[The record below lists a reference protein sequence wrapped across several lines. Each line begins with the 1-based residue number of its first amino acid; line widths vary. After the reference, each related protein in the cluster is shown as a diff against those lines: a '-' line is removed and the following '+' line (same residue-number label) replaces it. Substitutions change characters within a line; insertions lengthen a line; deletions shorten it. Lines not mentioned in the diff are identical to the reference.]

1 VQSDVRD
8 RISQQ
13 DVAVVGPALD
23 VPGAAIEPA
32 WKALR
37 PCGHVAVFSPNME
50 LVKDTVRAMTRRPF
64 IEIRTVELI
73 EREMEVRD
81 VGVRPSFAPL
91 GHTGYLTFARKV
103 LDTF

>member
-1 VQSDVRD
+1 G
-8 RISQQ
+8 ISQE
-13 DVAVVGPALD
+13 DVDAVALD
-23 VPGAAIEPA
+23 LEDPWAAIEPA

-37 PCGHVAVFSPNME
+37 PCGHVAAFSPNME
-50 LVKDTVRAMTRRPF
+50 QVKDTVRAMTRRPF